1 MAKLSAIK
9 ILVVDDSR
17 HMRRLYRDVL
27 NAFGMPVLAE
37 AEDGET
43 GLAAVEQHNPDI
55 IITDMNMHPMDGV
68 EFTRQLRMRPGIP
81 NKFVPILMITGHTEA
96 KYVQSAINA
105 GITEFLTKPFTPTG
119 LFQRIKCIVEQPR
132 PFVMGGEVFFGP
144 DRRRSRKGGA
154 NHGRRYADQ
163 NPDARETLI

>member
-1 MAKLSAIK
+1 MAKLSNLN

-27 NAFGMPVLAE
+27 EAFGMPVRAE
-37 AEDGET
+37 AEDGES
-43 GLAAVEQHNPDI
+43 GLLAVQTYNPDI

-68 EFTRQLRMRPGIP
+68 EFTRQLRIRPGIP

-96 KYVQSAINA
+96 KYVQSAIDA
-105 GITEFLTKPFTPTG
+105 GISEFLTKPFTPTG

-132 PFVMGGEVFFGP
+132 PFVMGGEAFFGP
-144 DRRRSRKGGA
+144 DRRRSRRGGQ
-154 NHGRRYADQ
+154 NLGRRGADA
-163 NPDARETLI
+163 NPDAKDTYL

>member
-1 MAKLSAIK
+1 MARLSTIN

-27 NAFGMPVLAE
+27 EAFGMPVRAE
-37 AEDGET
+37 AEDGES
-43 GLAAVEQHNPDI
+43 GLRAVEKYNPDI

-68 EFTRQLRMRPGIP
+68 EFTRQLRIRPGIP
-81 NKFVPILMITGHTEA
+81 NHFVPILMITGHTEA

-144 DRRRSRKGGA
+144 DRRRSRRGGK
-154 NHGRRYADQ
+154 NLGRRPADI
-163 NPDARETLI
+163 NPDAKETYI